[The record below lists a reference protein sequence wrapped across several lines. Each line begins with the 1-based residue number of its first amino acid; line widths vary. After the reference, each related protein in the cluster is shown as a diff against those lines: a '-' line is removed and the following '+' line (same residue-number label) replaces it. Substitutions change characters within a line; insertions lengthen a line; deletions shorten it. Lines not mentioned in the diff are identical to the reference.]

1 MQGVKIAIDRRT
13 TFYGSKEYGV
23 FDPAGH
29 VILFANLV
37 ER

>member
-1 MQGVKIAIDRRT
+1 MQGVKIAIERRT

-29 VILFANLV
+29 VILFAQFG
-37 ER
+37 